1 MTQMDADQLPGGQ
14 AETPIQIPPR
24 GWWQVAKRAL
34 KASSAENM
42 TILAAG
48 VAFFAFLAVFPTLIA
63 ALTLYGLVAD
73 PVQVAQQMQSLSGV
87 LPADSRRLVTE
98 QLTALTRG
106 SDEALTLGLVVSL
119 LTALWSASTATNNL
133 ITAVNIAYDQ
143 QETRGLVKLRV
154 IALGLTLGGIVFVL
168 VTLALVTVVP
178 PALDYIGL
186 GGVGR
191 VLAQVLRWLALVG
204 VVIVGLAVVYRVAP
218 DRADARY
225 SWVSPGALV
234 ATVLWILGNVAFSL
248 YISFFGTFNK
258 TYGAL
263 AGVIVFML
271 WLYLTSFIVLLGAE
285 INAEAERQTAKDT
298 TTGTPLPMGQ
308 RGATVADTLPQ
319 QE

>member
-1 MTQMDADQLPGGQ
+1 MT
-14 AETPIQIPPR
+14 T
-24 GWWQVAKRAL
+24 
-34 KASSAENM
+34 
-42 TILAAG
+42 LAGG

-73 PVQVAQQMQSLSGV
+73 PAQVAQQMQSLSGV
-87 LPADSRRLVTE
+87 LPSDSRRLVTE

-106 SDEALTLGLVVSL
+106 SEGALTLGLIVSL
-119 LTALWSASTATNNL
+119 LTALWSASSATSTL
-133 ITAVNIAYDQ
+133 ITAVNTAYDE

-154 IALGLTLGGIVFVL
+154 TALGLTLGGIVFVL
-168 VTLALVTVVP
+168 VTLALVAVVP
-178 PALDYIGL
+178 AVLDHLGL
-186 GGVGR
+186 DVAGR
-191 VLAQVLRWLALVG
+191 VAAQVLRWVVLVG
-204 VVIVGLAVVYRVAP
+204 VMIVSMAVVYRVAP
-218 DRADARY
+218 NRADARF

-234 ATVLWILGNVAFSL
+234 ATMLWLVGNVAFGA
-248 YISFFGTFNK
+248 YVNFFGTFNK

-271 WLYLTSFIVLLGAE
+271 WLYVTSFIVLLGAE

-319 QE
+319 QQE